1 MKKEGEKTRIK
12 REFKSLFKSM
22 DFVCDNYL
30 NKKGAIDKEL
40 EAFANIYQ
48 QLGLACGFLG
58 LQCRHWDGYRKT
70 RDKEKEARILNDSI
84 DFHGVRL
91 NVDVHNSYKAK
102 LLGGKHDIKIAAERT
117 VKLKES
123 GIECSISQYR
133 IDIRMSTVKKRGE
146 GRIMPISLL
155 N

>member
-1 MKKEGEKTRIK
+1 MPGRGGIRLLRRSFEAVWRRSRNHCAISTNGLKGKGNE
-12 REFKSLFKSM
+12 
-22 DFVCDNYL
+22 VCKQDL
-30 NKKGAIDKEL
+30 T
-40 EAFANIYQ
+40 F
-48 QLGLACGFLG
+48 
-58 LQCRHWDGYRKT
+58 
-70 RDKEKEARILNDSI
+70 

-102 LLGGKHDIKIAAERT
+102 LLGGKHDINIAAERT